1 MEMTYDEKCEILKSY
16 EEVINEYG
24 EDISDSTLKRYSV
37 LVNRYYKDDPLKA
50 YNYVKKHIKGT
61 SLQILLKR

>member
-37 LVNRYYKDDPLKA
+37 
-50 YNYVKKHIKGT
+50 
-61 SLQILLKR
+61 

>member
-1 MEMTYDEKCEILKSY
+1 MTWDNEQILRSY

-24 EDISDSTLKRYSV
+24 EDISDSTLRRYSV
-37 LVNRYYKDDPLKA
+37 LVNRVYENPLKA
-50 YNYVKKHIKGT
+50 YNYVKKHLNDK